1 MGEPGMIDPMIA
13 YLLAG
18 MIGCGLIASVI
29 AGARR
34 GNPTAG
40 FVLGLLLGP
49 IGILITFLLG
59 RDETTAD

>member
-1 MGEPGMIDPMIA
+1 MMDPMIA
-13 YLLAG
+13 YLLGA
-18 MIGCGLIASVI
+18 MVGCGLIASAV

-49 IGILITFLLG
+49 IGIGITFLLG
-59 RDETTAD
+59 RDETPAD